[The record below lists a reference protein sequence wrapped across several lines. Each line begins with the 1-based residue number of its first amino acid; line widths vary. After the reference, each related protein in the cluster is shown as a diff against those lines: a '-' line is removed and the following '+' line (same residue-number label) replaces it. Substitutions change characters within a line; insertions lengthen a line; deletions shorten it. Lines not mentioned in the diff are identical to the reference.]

1 MKRLLAVTLIVMLF
15 LASAC
20 ASIQQQWDKL
30 TPDEK
35 ARVVI
40 ADMQKQLNTLF
51 DTGKQYVTLHP
62 EAKETWQTKAVPAFD
77 LANKALAATIKI
89 SSTQGITP
97 DEIYQVVTPLID
109 KVLQILTDMKVNTG
123 GKT

>member
-1 MKRLLAVTLIVMLF
+1 MKRLLAVTLIVMLC
-15 LASAC
+15 LALAC
-20 ASIQQQWDKL
+20 TTMQQQWDKL

-40 ADMQKQLNTLF
+40 ADMQNQLNTLF

-62 EAKETWQTKAVPAFD
+62 EAKEVWKEKAVPAFD
-77 LANKALAATIKI
+77 LANKALEAAIKI

-97 DEIYQVVTPLID
+97 DELYQVVAPLID
-109 KVLQILTDMKVNTG
+109 KVLQILTDMGVNTG